1 MGSASNH
8 SVFDAAEY
16 VEPDGI
22 FDVLRRYAA
31 DPSPEKVNVSAGAY
45 RDGEGK
51 PWFLPSVQ
59 MAKKKIAGSDHE
71 YSPMMG
77 FRPFRD
83 ACYELLLHGTSALA
97 EGRVA
102 GVQSLSGTGALLL
115 AGMALRKA
123 NAGIKTVYLTTP
135 TWPNHELLFETM
147 GFAVRWLPYY
157 NTKTR
162 AFDQDAFVAGLDA
175 AEPGS
180 AVIFHACAHNPTG
193 CDPSRE
199 GWRAIAAAVRA
210 RSVFPVFDSAYLG
223 FNSGSVD
230 EDAWPIRYFV
240 DELRLEAAVCTSF
253 SKNMGLYGERVGT
266 VTFVSASREAAATVQ
281 SILENAQRATIST
294 PPLYGAR
301 IAEAVLTTPDIRAQW
316 AQDLVTMSGR
326 ILAMRRRLFEELVK
340 LGAPGDWSHVVKQSG
355 MFGFLGLT
363 PAQVAHLETAH
374 HVYMAN
380 TSRISIAGLNDG
392 NVEYFARALD
402 ATVRAVA

>member
-1 MGSASNH
+1 MGSASNY

-162 AFDQDAFVAGLDA
+162 AFDQDAFVAGLHA

-193 CDPSRE
+193 CDPSRD
-199 GWRAIAAAVRA
+199 GWRAIADAVRA
-210 RSVFPVFDSAYLG
+210 RSIFPVFDSAYLG

-230 EDAWPIRYFV
+230 EDAWAIRYFV

-301 IAEAVLTTPDIRAQW
+301 IAEAVLTTPEIRAQW

-363 PAQVAHLETAH
+363 PAQVAHLETEH
-374 HVYMAN
+374 HVYMAS